1 MANITGWGRGA
12 WGEGAWNA
20 PIPVVVSGIE
30 QVTNGDF
37 DSDTTGW
44 STTSNSSASVSGGI
58 VTITAN
64 QYHTFSQN
72 LTLDAGRSYTISVLA
87 TAKSGNFYVA
97 IHDGSSVTDFTN
109 VTVGTTTLT
118 FTANSGTNQLR
129 LYPYSSGTGHTLSVD
144 SISVKG
150 AVETEGTASVGTATV
165 LPSITVAVTGVAG
178 TTAVG
183 SESVAASSNTTI
195 DFRDSLM
202 ATSFSPEFGLTV
214 DGFVQDGQVINNGS
228 DLEDITNTERTQDIF
243 LAAEMDLPS
252 SFTKASAIWDC
263 GSTGTGAWFGI
274 SEQSGAYFLRLRGGT
289 GTDGTNTAGTNL
301 AIAQVA
307 VTSLSQFFDGNTHT
321 VAWGFD
327 ISAGRAVIFIDGQLV
342 ADETTSDGSSLS
354 AFAGGATGAF
364 GFANGAAGGVGD
376 DGSTQFQSNDA
387 FTGTIRSD
395 LRMYKNE
402 FFTAQ
407 TNSTVTGGA
416 TVVETGLAGTGA
428 VGNTVETGTSV
439 VGATGNQG
447 SGQIGDE
454 VTRPQGIFGVTGVQ
468 GTTALNS
475 VEAAPQ
481 SIINVTGVA
490 GTGQAGTITESG
502 TALVAPT
509 GVEGTGQLGNEV
521 AFSNITIVET
531 GLAGTTGLGSVSALP
546 SITIAVTGLAGTT
559 GLGNETVLPSITT
572 AVTGQVGT
580 TSLGTVTAV
589 PSIEFAA
596 TGFAATGSVGDVL
609 AAGGAK
615 VVEDAVTGSVNLG
628 DEAVSGDANLSVTGV
643 SSTGGIGNT
652 DTGTITFTI
661 TVASKSSYD
670 LGSSNAYYVNGVER
684 PVLTLVEGKTY
695 RFDQSDSTNSGHPL
709 RLTADA
715 AALTSA
721 ASSSLTQ
728 YTTGVTTNG
737 TPGSSGAY
745 TEITV
750 ASDAPTL
757 YYYCT
762 NHSNMGNTVY
772 TTDSIFN
779 VTGGSTITPSAATST
794 SAVGTVTVLPSIEV
808 NVTTVV
814 GTTSL
819 GNESVL
825 AINNISITGVEATG
839 SVGTINLYGLIENN
853 VSVSYTEVTPSQNAN
868 YEAA

>member
-1 MANITGWGRGA
+1 MANITGWGRGT
-12 WGEGAWNA
+12 WGQGAWNA
-20 PIPVVVSGIE
+20 PLPVE
-30 QVTNGDF
+30 VTG
-37 DSDTTGW
+37 
-44 STTSNSSASVSGGI
+44 
-58 VTITAN
+58 
-64 QYHTFSQN
+64 
-72 LTLDAGRSYTISVLA
+72 
-87 TAKSGNFYVA
+87 VA
-97 IHDGSSVTDFTN
+97 
-109 VTVGTTTLT
+109 GTTALG
-118 FTANSGTNQLR
+118 S
-129 LYPYSSGTGHTLSVD
+129 
-144 SISVKG
+144 
-150 AVETEGTASVGTATV
+150 ETV
-165 LPSITVAVTGVAG
+165 LPAISVAVTGVAG

-202 ATSFSPEFGLTV
+202 ATSFSQEFGLTV
-214 DGFVQDGQVINNGS
+214 DGFVNDGQTIGNGS
-228 DLEDITNTERTQDIF
+228 DTEDITTTERQQDIV

-252 SFTKASAIWDC
+252 SFSKASCIWEC
-263 GSTGTGAWFGI
+263 GGTGNGAWFGI
-274 SEQSGAYFLRLRGGT
+274 SEQSGAYFLRFRAG
-289 GTDGTNTAGTNL
+289 DGTSGNNTTSNSL

-307 VTSLSQFFDGNTHT
+307 VSTLPQYFDGNTHT
-321 VAWGFD
+321 VVWAIDRD
-327 ISAGRAVIFIDGQLV
+327 IGKVEIYIDGQLV
-342 ADETTSDGSSLS
+342 ADGQTSNASSVLWAGSADGGFGKSNSSTGS
-354 AFAGGATGAF
+354 AGGDS
-364 GFANGAAGGVGD
+364 D
-376 DGSTQFQSNDA
+376 DGSTQFQSNED

-402 FFTAQ
+402 FIATQ

-521 AFSNITIVET
+521 AFSNITVVET
-531 GLAGTTGLGSVSALP
+531 GLAGTTALGTVSALP

-580 TSLGTVTAV
+580 TSLGTATAV

-628 DEAVSGDANLSVTGV
+628 DEAVRGDANLSVTGV
-643 SSTGGIGNT
+643 SATGGVGNT

-670 LGSSNAYYVNGVER
+670 LGSSNAFYVNGVER
-684 PVLTLVEGKTY
+684 PVLILVEGKTY

-779 VTGGSTITPSAATST
+779 VTGGSTVVPSAATST
-794 SAVGTVTVLPSIEV
+794 GAVGTATALPSIEV
-808 NVTTVV
+808 DVTTVV
-814 GTTSL
+814 GTMSI

-825 AINNISITGVEATG
+825 AINNVSITGVEATG

>member
-1 MANITGWGRGA
+1 MANITGWGRGT
-12 WGEGAWNA
+12 WGQGAWNA

-30 QVTNGDF
+30 QVTNGEF
-37 DSDTTGW
+37 DSNTTGW
-44 STTSNSSASVSGGI
+44 STTSNSSASVSDGI

-72 LTLDAGRSYTISVLA
+72 LTLDAGRSYTISVLT

-165 LPSITVAVTGVAG
+165 LPSISVAVTGVAG

-183 SESVAASSNTTI
+183 SESV
-195 DFRDSLM
+195 
-202 ATSFSPEFGLTV
+202 
-214 DGFVQDGQVINNGS
+214 
-228 DLEDITNTERTQDIF
+228 
-243 LAAEMDLPS
+243 
-252 SFTKASAIWDC
+252 
-263 GSTGTGAWFGI
+263 
-274 SEQSGAYFLRLRGGT
+274 
-289 GTDGTNTAGTNL
+289 TAGAKVVETG
-301 AIAQVA
+301 VA
-307 VTSLSQFFDGNTHT
+307 GTTSLGSET
-321 VAWGFD
+321 V
-327 ISAGRAVIFIDGQLV
+327 SA
-342 ADETTSDGSSLS
+342 
-354 AFAGGATGAF
+354 
-364 GFANGAAGGVGD
+364 
-376 DGSTQFQSNDA
+376 
-387 FTGTIRSD
+387 
-395 LRMYKNE
+395 
-402 FFTAQ
+402 
-407 TNSTVTGGA
+407 GA
-416 TVVETGLAGTGA
+416 TVVE
-428 VGNTVETGTSV
+428 SV

-454 VTRPQGIFGVTGVQ
+454 VTRPQGIFGVTGTQ
-468 GTTALNS
+468 GSTALGT
-475 VEAAPQ
+475 VVAAPQ
-481 SIINVTGVA
+481 SIISVTGVA

-502 TALVAPT
+502 TSLVAPT

-531 GLAGTTGLGSVSALP
+531 GLAGTTALGSVTALP

-580 TSLGTVTAV
+580 TSLGTATAV

-628 DEAVSGDANLSVTGV
+628 DEAVSGTSNLSLTGV
-643 SSTGGIGNT
+643 SSNVGIGNT
-652 DTGTITFTI
+652 LTTFTI
-661 TVASKSSYD
+661 TVVGGNPSNHPYYNV
-670 LGSSNAYYVNGVER
+670 GSSNKYAINGSTATADVL
-684 PVLTLVEGKTY
+684 LTLEEGRTY
-695 RFDQSDSTNSGHPL
+695 RFDQSDSSNSGHPL
-709 RLTADA
+709 RFSKTANG
-715 AALTSA
+715 THGGGSE
-721 ASSSLTQ
+721 

-737 TPGSSGAY
+737 TPGQSGAY

-750 ASDAPTL
+750 AHDAPTL

-762 NHSNMGNTVY
+762 NHSAMGWQANTEENFATFTITVVGGNPSNHPNYNVGSSNKYAINGSTATTNVVLSLVEGQRYRFDQSDASNSGHPLRFTADAASQTSAASSSLTEY
-772 TTDSIFN
+772 TTGVTTNGTPGQSGAYTEIIIASGAPRLYYHCTNHSAMGATVHTFDSIFN
-779 VTGGSTITPSAATST
+779 VVGTANTVVTGLAST
-794 SAVGTVTVLPSIEV
+794 SAVGTAVVVPVIEV
-808 NVTTVV
+808 AVTTVV
-814 GTTSL
+814 GTMSL
-819 GNESVL
+819 GDETVAPTNNFSV
-825 AINNISITGVEATG
+825 TGVEGTG
-839 SVGTINLYGLIENN
+839 ALGTLNLYGLIENN

>member
-1 MANITGWGRGA
+1 MANITGWGRGT
-12 WGEGAWNA
+12 WGQGAWNA
-20 PIPVVVSGIE
+20 PLPVE
-30 QVTNGDF
+30 VTG
-37 DSDTTGW
+37 
-44 STTSNSSASVSGGI
+44 
-58 VTITAN
+58 
-64 QYHTFSQN
+64 
-72 LTLDAGRSYTISVLA
+72 
-87 TAKSGNFYVA
+87 VA
-97 IHDGSSVTDFTN
+97 
-109 VTVGTTTLT
+109 GTTALG
-118 FTANSGTNQLR
+118 S
-129 LYPYSSGTGHTLSVD
+129 
-144 SISVKG
+144 
-150 AVETEGTASVGTATV
+150 ETV
-165 LPSITVAVTGVAG
+165 LPSISVAVTGVAG

-183 SESVAASSNTTI
+183 SESVAASSNTAI

-202 ATSFSPEFGLTV
+202 ATSFSQEFGLTV
-214 DGFVQDGQVINNGS
+214 DGFVNDGQTISNGS
-228 DLEDITNTERTQDIF
+228 DLEDITNTERTQDIV

-252 SFTKASAIWDC
+252 SFSKASCIWEC
-263 GSTGTGAWFGI
+263 GGTGVGAWIGI
-274 SEQSGAYFLRLRGGT
+274 SEQSGAYFLRFRAG
-289 GTDGTNTAGTNL
+289 DGTVGNNTANSNL

-307 VTSLSQFFDGNTHT
+307 ISSLSRFFNGNTHT
-321 VAWGFD
+321 LVWAVD
-327 ISAGRAVIFIDGQLV
+327 ISAGKVQIYIDGELV
-342 ADETTSDGSSLS
+342 AEGTTSDGSSLTS
-354 AFAGGATGAF
+354 FAGGANGGF
-364 GFANGAAGGVGD
+364 GVGVGDPVAGGTSD
-376 DGSTQFQSNDA
+376 DGSTQVQSAAA

-402 FFTAQ
+402 FIATQ

-468 GTTALNS
+468 ATTALNS
-475 VEAAPQ
+475 VSAAPQ
-481 SIINVTGVA
+481 SIISVTGVA

-531 GLAGTTGLGSVSALP
+531 GFAGTTGLGTVSALP
-546 SITIAVTGLAGTT
+546 SITIAETGFVGTT
-559 GLGNETVLPSITT
+559 GLGTVTVLPSITI
-572 AVTGQVGT
+572 AETGFVGT
-580 TSLGTVTAV
+580 TSLGTATAL

-628 DEAVSGDANLSVTGV
+628 DEAVRGDANLSVTGV
-643 SSTGGIGNT
+643 SSTGGVGNT

-670 LGSSNAYYVNGVER
+670 SGSSNAYYINGVER

-695 RFDQSDSTNSGHPL
+695 RFDQSDSSNGAGGGHPF
-709 RLTADA
+709 RFST
-715 AALTSA
+715 TPNGSH
-721 ASSSLTQ
+721 ASGSE

-737 TPGSSGAY
+737 TPGSAGAY

-762 NHSNMGNTVY
+762 NHSNMGNTAF
-772 TTDSIFN
+772 TSDSIFN
-779 VTGGSTITPSAATST
+779 VTGGSTVVPSAATST
-794 SAVGTVTVLPSIEV
+794 SALGTITVLPSIDV

-839 SVGTINLYGLIENN
+839 ALGTLNLYGLIENN

>member
-97 IHDGSSVTDFTN
+97 IHDGSSVTDFKN

-129 LYPYSSGTGHTLSVD
+129 LYPYSSGSGHTLSVD
-144 SISVKG
+144 SVSVKG

-202 ATSFSPEFGLTV
+202 ATSFSQEFGLTV
-214 DGFVQDGQVINNGS
+214 DGFVQDGQTINNGS
-228 DLEDITNTERTQDIF
+228 DLEDITNTERFQDIV

-252 SFTKASAIWDC
+252 SFSKASTIWETGGT
-263 GSTGTGAWFGI
+263 GSGAWFGI
-274 SEQSGAYFLRLRGGT
+274 SEQSSAYFLRFRAG
-289 GTDGTNTAGTNL
+289 DGTVGNNTTSNSL

-307 VTSLSQFFDGNTHT
+307 VSTLPQYFDGNTHT
-321 VAWGFD
+321 VIWAIDRD
-327 ISAGRAVIFIDGQLV
+327 IGKVEIYIDGQLV
-342 ADETTSDGSSLS
+342 ADGQTSDGSVV
-354 AFAGGATGAF
+354 AWAG
-364 GFANGAAGGVGD
+364 GAAGGFGVASGTPAGGDSD
-376 DGSTQFQSNDA
+376 DGSTQFQSGDA

-402 FFTAQ
+402 FIATQ

-531 GLAGTTGLGSVSALP
+531 GLTGTTGLGSVSALP

-580 TSLGTVTAV
+580 TSLGIATAL

-670 LGSSNAYYVNGVER
+670 SGSSNAYYINGVER

-695 RFDQSDSTNSGHPL
+695 RFDQSDSSNGAGGGHPL
-709 RLTADA
+709 RFST
-715 AALTSA
+715 TPNGTH
-721 ASSSLTQ
+721 ASGSE

-737 TPGSSGAY
+737 TPGTAGAY

-750 ASDAPTL
+750 ATDAPTL

-779 VTGGSTITPSAATST
+779 VTGGSTITPSAVTST
-794 SAVGTVTVLPSIEV
+794 GAVGTATVLPSIEV
-808 NVTTVV
+808 DVTTVV
-814 GTTSL
+814 GTMSI

-825 AINNISITGVEATG
+825 AINNVSITGVEATG

>member
-1 MANITGWGRGA
+1 MANITGWGRGT
-12 WGEGAWNA
+12 WGQGAWNA
-20 PIPVVVSGIE
+20 PLPVE
-30 QVTNGDF
+30 VTGVAG
-37 DSDTTGW
+37 TTALG
-44 STTSNSSASVSGGI
+44 SE
-58 VTITAN
+58 
-64 QYHTFSQN
+64 
-72 LTLDAGRSYTISVLA
+72 SVLP
-87 TAKSGNFYVA
+87 A
-97 IHDGSSVTDFTN
+97 IS
-109 VTVGTTTLT
+109 
-118 FTANSGTNQLR
+118 
-129 LYPYSSGTGHTLSVD
+129 
-144 SISVKG
+144 
-150 AVETEGTASVGTATV
+150 
-165 LPSITVAVTGVAG
+165 VAVTGVAG

-202 ATSFSPEFGLTV
+202 ATSFSQEFGLTV
-214 DGFVQDGQVINNGS
+214 DGFVNDGQTIGNGS
-228 DLEDITNTERTQDIF
+228 DTEDITTTERQQDIV

-252 SFTKASAIWDC
+252 SFSKASCIWEC
-263 GSTGTGAWFGI
+263 GGTGNGAWFGI
-274 SEQSGAYFLRLRGGT
+274 SEQSGAYFLRFRAG
-289 GTDGTNTAGTNL
+289 DGTSGNNTTSNSL

-307 VTSLSQFFDGNTHT
+307 VSTLPQYFDGNTHT
-321 VAWGFD
+321 VVWAIDRD
-327 ISAGRAVIFIDGQLV
+327 IGKVEIYIDGQLV
-342 ADETTSDGSSLS
+342 ADGQTSNASSVLWAGSADGGFGKSNSSTGS
-354 AFAGGATGAF
+354 AGGDS
-364 GFANGAAGGVGD
+364 D
-376 DGSTQFQSNDA
+376 DGSTQFQSNED

-402 FFTAQ
+402 FIATQ

-521 AFSNITIVET
+521 AFSNITVVET
-531 GLAGTTGLGSVSALP
+531 GLAGTTALGTVSALP

-580 TSLGTVTAV
+580 TSLGTATAV

-628 DEAVSGDANLSVTGV
+628 DEAVRGDANLSVTGV
-643 SSTGGIGNT
+643 SATGGVGNT

-670 LGSSNAYYVNGVER
+670 LGSSNAFYVNGVER

-779 VTGGSTITPSAATST
+779 VTGGSTVVPSAATST
-794 SAVGTVTVLPSIEV
+794 GAVGTATALPSIEV
-808 NVTTVV
+808 DVTTVV
-814 GTTSL
+814 GTMSI

-825 AINNISITGVEATG
+825 AINNVSITGVEATG

>member
-1 MANITGWGRGA
+1 MANITGWGRGT
-12 WGEGAWNA
+12 WGQGAWNA

-202 ATSFSPEFGLTV
+202 ATSFSQEFGLTV
-214 DGFVQDGQVINNGS
+214 DGFVNDGQTISNGS
-228 DLEDITNTERTQDIF
+228 DTEDITNTERTQDIV

-252 SFTKASAIWDC
+252 SFTKASCIWE
-263 GSTGTGAWFGI
+263 TGGTGNGAWFGI
-274 SEQSGAYFLRLRGGT
+274 SEQSGAYFLRFRAG
-289 GTDGTNTAGTNL
+289 DGTEGNNTTSNSIS
-301 AIAQVA
+301 IAQVA
-307 VTSLSQFFDGNTHT
+307 VSTLPQFFDGNTHT
-321 VAWGFD
+321 VVWAIDRD
-327 ISAGRAVIFIDGQLV
+327 IGKTEIYIDGQLV
-342 ADETTSDGSSLS
+342 ADGQTSDGSNVTW
-354 AFAGGATGAF
+354 AGGANGAF
-364 GFANGAAGGVGD
+364 GVASGTPAGGDSD
-376 DGSTQFQSNDA
+376 DGSTQFQSEDA

-402 FFTAQ
+402 FIATQ

-475 VEAAPQ
+475 VAAAPQ
-481 SIINVTGVA
+481 SIISVTGVA
-490 GTGQAGTITESG
+490 GTGQAGTTTAPG

-521 AFSNITIVET
+521 AFSNVTVVET
-531 GLAGTTGLGSVSALP
+531 GLAGTTGLGSVTALP

-580 TSLGTVTAV
+580 TSLGTATAL

-628 DEAVSGDANLSVTGV
+628 DEAVKGDANLSVTGV

-670 LGSSNAYYVNGVER
+670 SGSSNAYYINGVER

-695 RFDQSDSTNSGHPL
+695 RFDQSDSSNGAGGGHPF
-709 RLTADA
+709 RFST
-715 AALTSA
+715 TPNGSH
-721 ASSSLTQ
+721 ASGSE

-737 TPGSSGAY
+737 TPGSAGAY

-762 NHSNMGNTVY
+762 NHSNMGNTAF
-772 TTDSIFN
+772 TSDSIFN

-794 SAVGTVTVLPSIEV
+794 SAVGTATVLPSIEV
-808 NVTTVV
+808 DVTTVV
-814 GTTSL
+814 GTMSI

-825 AINNISITGVEATG
+825 AINNVSITGVEATG
-839 SVGTINLYGLIENN
+839 TLGTLNLYGLIENN